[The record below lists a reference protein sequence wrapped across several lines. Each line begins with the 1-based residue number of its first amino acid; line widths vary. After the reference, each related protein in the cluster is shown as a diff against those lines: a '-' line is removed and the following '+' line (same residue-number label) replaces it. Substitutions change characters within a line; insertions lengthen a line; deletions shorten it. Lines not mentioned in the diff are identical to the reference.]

1 MPLQVAGQLPSR
13 TFRPGRPSRTVR
25 GMRGSSKT
33 AAAFYREL
41 RALMG
46 PVVQSVEDMTAWLA
60 SNPGPAT
67 AMAAL
72 TAQKEQW
79 RRVLGPSIRA
89 IARKWVELESETDRR
104 RLEQQIAKALQV
116 DVVSIFDDEAL
127 LNAVELMQVQAVN
140 LITTMP
146 DTYFDKVA
154 KYTMQSYQQERL
166 PEGRSLT
173 EQLRELHKQTYER
186 AKLIAVD
193 QTQKLH
199 CAVTQARQTSLGIE
213 EYIWRTSNDERV
225 VGTPGGVSP
234 QGNPK
239 HENHYV
245 RNGRKFRWDSPPS
258 DGHPGWPIRCRCWAD
273 PVIDYSKLNLR

>member
-1 MPLQVAGQLPSR
+1 
-13 TFRPGRPSRTVR
+13 
-25 GMRGSSKT
+25 MRGSSKT

-41 RALMG
+41 RVLMG

-146 DTYFDKVA
+146 DMYFDKVA
-154 KYTMQSYQQERL
+154 MYTMQSYQQERL